1 MVLNTNLGHL
11 GSYIEAKSILMVY
24 SDYSFK
30 KICIPLNCSWSDKT
44 PYASKEDSEYWLISF
59 GEVYR
64 YFFIHFTK

>member
-1 MVLNTNLGHL
+1 
-11 GSYIEAKSILMVY
+11 MVY
-24 SDYSFK
+24 SDYSLK

-64 YFFIHFTK
+64 YFLYISQNKNLFQILG